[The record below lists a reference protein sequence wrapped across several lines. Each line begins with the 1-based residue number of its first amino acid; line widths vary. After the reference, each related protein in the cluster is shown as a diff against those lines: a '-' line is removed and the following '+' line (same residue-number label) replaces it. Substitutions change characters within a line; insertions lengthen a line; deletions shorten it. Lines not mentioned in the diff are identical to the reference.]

1 MQHLPAVGLRVCM
14 CVEKKDCQGRVI
26 EWPGLGWAEL
36 EPLPG
41 PGGVRRGMT
50 GGQGL
55 SVGLSIVRGDE
66 LGRGKGQAIC
76 AQGTGACGRG
86 RGASLRS
93 WRVRSGLRPV
103 LRLCWSVC
111 K

>member
-1 MQHLPAVGLRVCM
+1 MEYFAASASSGLRVCM

-50 GGQGL
+50 GGSGVECGL
-55 SVGLSIVRGDE
+55 VD
-66 LGRGKGQAIC
+66 
-76 AQGTGACGRG
+76 GAG
-86 RGASLRS
+86 
-93 WRVRSGLRPV
+93 
-103 LRLCWSVC
+103 
-111 K
+111 